1 MILNGCYAVDLTLNL
16 ELKDLVLF
24 QSLAEQHQIPLELS
38 PLAVN
43 IVADAL
49 DQYGPRTW
57 STQVVKRLEDNCD
70 TELRAPGFP
79 EILTDGDSEGAGHEV
94 LPRR

>member
-1 MILNGCYAVDLTLNL
+1 MILNGCYAVDFTLDL

-24 QSLAEQHQIPLELS
+24 QILAEQHQIPLELS

-57 STQVVKRLEDNCD
+57 STQVVKRLEDDCD

-79 EILTDGDSEGAGHEV
+79 EILTNGDSEGAGHEV